1 MVTYPTTASAGH
13 ETSVK
18 TLLNSVVIPANQT
31 PQQDLDAAVQNVFM
45 HPNTPAYISRQLIQ
59 RLVTGDPSPAYLA
72 RISAVFKNNGL
83 GVRGDMKAVV
93 KAILMDPEARNV
105 ATADPSFG
113 SLREPVLAVTAAIRA
128 LNGITDGNRLS
139 GATSNLGQDPYFAP
153 TVFNYFPPD
162 ATIPGTSTLAPEF
175 AIHTTNSAVAR
186 ANLMYTLVYNGY
198 SPDATIPNATGTR
211 LDLSQFAA
219 LATDPAA
226 MVARYSE
233 VLTGGQLDAAAKGIV
248 VTAVTA
254 VPISATPTAAQRT
267 ARAQM
272 GAYLILSSY
281 HFQVQR

>member
-1 MVTYPTTASAGH
+1 
-13 ETSVK
+13 
-18 TLLNSVVIPANQT
+18 
-31 PQQDLDAAVQNVFM
+31 
-45 HPNTPAYISRQLIQ
+45 
-59 RLVTGDPSPAYLA
+59 
-72 RISAVFKNNGL
+72 
-83 GVRGDMKAVV
+83 
-93 KAILMDPEARNV
+93 
-105 ATADPSFG
+105 
-113 SLREPVLAVTAAIRA
+113 VLAVTAAIRA
-128 LNGITDGNRLS
+128 LNGVTDGNRLS
-139 GATSNLGQDPYFAP
+139 GATSNLGQNPYFSP

-162 ATIPGTSTLAPEF
+162 ATIPGTATLAPEF

-198 SPDATIPNATGTR
+198 APDATIPNATGTR

-219 LATDPAA
+219 LANNPAA

-233 VLTGGQLDAAAKGIV
+233 VLTGGQLDPAAKALV

-254 VPISATPTAAQRT
+254 VPISATPTAAERT